1 MSLPKIDVPVFETKI
16 PSSGITAKVRP
27 ITTKEEKV
35 LLIAKESGETSDVL
49 AAVKQIVNNCLLEPK
64 GVIDELAL
72 FDLEFLYI
80 RIRAISI
87 SNKLKLSFKD
97 NEDQETRDF
106 TIDLDKV
113 EVVFPE
119 KDQRNIAINKKVSIR
134 LRYPPASIYDDK
146 QFLETT
152 GEKVYGELAVRCV
165 DRINDD
171 GSVAYDWKTGKLDE
185 LTTWID
191 DLPVDAY
198 DNIKAFLSNLPHLK
212 HEIVYTN
219 KNGTERKI
227 ALTTLNDFFF
237 LH

>member
-1 MSLPKIDVPVFETKI
+1 MSLPKIDALIFETKI
-16 PSSGITAKVRP
+16 PSTGVVAKIRP

-49 AAVKQIVNNCLLEPK
+49 AAVKQIVNNCLIEPK
-64 GVIDELAL
+64 DVIDELAL

-80 RIRAISI
+80 RIRAVSI
-87 SNKLKLSFKD
+87 SNKIKLSFKD

-113 EVVFPE
+113 EVIFPE
-119 KDQRNIAINKKVSIR
+119 KDQRNVAVNKKVSIR

-152 GEKVYGELAVRCV
+152 GEKVYGDLAVRCV
-165 DRINDD
+165 DRIND
-171 GSVAYDWKTGKLDE
+171 GGNVAYDWKTGKVDE
-185 LTTWID
+185 LAPWID
-191 DLPVDAY
+191 DLPVDVY
-198 DNIKAFLSNLPHLK
+198 DKIKDFLSNLPTLK
-212 HEIVYTN
+212 HEIVYNN